1 MTDLARLACSV
12 LDGQDCKLGGSRVA
26 FYLYHIWFGFRRQG
40 VTFGRNQKIFHLAG
54 IGAEFCTVLFSLNS
68 RERDFV
74 RHVYP
79 SCVMSLCECVKQTLA
94 VRESSV

>member
-1 MTDLARLACSV
+1 M
-12 LDGQDCKLGGSRVA
+12 
-26 FYLYHIWFGFRRQG
+26 
-40 VTFGRNQKIFHLAG
+40 TFGRNQKIFHLAG
-54 IGAEFCTVLFSLNS
+54 IGAEFSTVLFFSLNS

-74 RHVYP
+74 KHVYP